1 MKVLND
7 ELLLKLASI
16 QTTPGVIQS
25 GWHSEKTEPVS
36 SLLYVT
42 NRERS
47 KKLKFLKFN
56 QVN

>member
-1 MKVLND
+1 MKALND

-16 QTTPGVIQS
+16 QATPGVTQS
-25 GWHSEKTEPVS
+25 GWHSGKTEPVS
-36 SLLYVT
+36 SLSYVT